1 MKKAQEKQLQKEAN
15 WKEFKQII
23 QDIEQNSMVQKLH
36 LYKQHCTTSRYDH
49 CQNVAYY
56 SYVLCKKLGLDYKAA
71 ARGGMLHDLFLYNWK
86 KEHRELEL
94 NGLHAFEHPK
104 IALQN
109 ACSQFCL
116 TNKEKDII
124 AKHMWPVTFALPRYR
139 ESYIITLV
147 DKYCATKEATDYLN
161 EKYHLK
167 ELYRFS
173 YVLLSMLMIR
183 F

>member
-71 ARGGMLHDLFLYNWK
+71 ARGGCYMIYFYITGK
-86 KEHRELEL
+86 KSIE
-94 NGLHAFEHPK
+94 N
-104 IALQN
+104 
-109 ACSQFCL
+109 
-116 TNKEKDII
+116 
-124 AKHMWPVTFALPRYR
+124 
-139 ESYIITLV
+139 
-147 DKYCATKEATDYLN
+147 
-161 EKYHLK
+161 
-167 ELYRFS
+167 
-173 YVLLSMLMIR
+173 LS
-183 F
+183 